1 MNYLSLTKEFVK
13 CSGHLYLFLLEIVMK
28 SLNYKLTKRGNRFF
42 IKNIEEKT
50 ILAIFTKIKI
60 EEALTVGDKLVLEA
74 FQRYS
79 PSLEDPTVL
88 KEYLSNLSE
97 AQLNGVAS
105 NVKGILHELE
115 FVAKENNDYDSVRAV
130 LYENTNHPGYDIKMY
145 DTSTGESW
153 DVQLKATD
161 SATYVDEWMDQ
172 HDGDIRVTEELANK
186 EGYTSS
192 EFSNEELIKKVDE
205 FIDTSIAKGSSI
217 NTSIFDYFPHVTS
230 LVIGVMIWQLY
241 QRKRKGEIT
250 DNEFKDLVI
259 KNTGQKAIKVTTL
272 MALLSIPGINVGV
285 VGYLI
290 YNFAKDINKSG
301 LLDKIKNY
309 TQDMYESTFVSSLFK
324 K

>member
-1 MNYLSLTKEFVK
+1 
-13 CSGHLYLFLLEIVMK
+13 MK
-28 SLNYKLTKRGNRFF
+28 SLNYKLTKRGARFF

-50 ILAIFTKIKI
+50 ILAIFSKIKI
-60 EEALTVGDKLVLEA
+60 EEALTIGDKLVLEA

-79 PSLEDPTVL
+79 PALEDQNVL
-88 KEYLSNLSE
+88 REYLSNLSDT
-97 AQLNGVAS
+97 QLNGVAS

-115 FVAKENNDYDSVRAV
+115 FVTQENSDYDSVRAV

-161 SATYVDEWMDQ
+161 SASYVEDWMDKN
-172 HDGDIRVTEELANK
+172 DGDIRVTEELANK

-205 FIDTSIAKGSSI
+205 FIDTSITKGSSF
-217 NTSIFDYFPHVTS
+217 NSSIFDYFPHVTS

-241 QRKRKGEIT
+241 QRKRRGEIT
-250 DNEFKDLVI
+250 DKEFKELVI
-259 KNTGQKAIKVTTL
+259 KNTGQKAIKITTL

-301 LLDKIKNY
+301 LLNKIKNF
-309 TQDMYESTFVSSLFK
+309 TQDIYEKSFNFSFFQK
-324 K
+324 

>member
-1 MNYLSLTKEFVK
+1 
-13 CSGHLYLFLLEIVMK
+13 MK
-28 SLNYKLTKRGNRFF
+28 NSNYKLTKRGSRFF

-60 EEALTVGDKLVLEA
+60 EEALTIGDKLVLEA

-79 PSLEDPTVL
+79 PALEDPNVL
-88 KEYLSNLSE
+88 REYLSNLSD

-115 FVAKENNDYDSVRAV
+115 FVTQENSDYDSVRAV

-161 SATYVDEWMDQ
+161 SASYVEDWMDKN
-172 HDGDIRVTEELANK
+172 DGDIRVTEELANK

-192 EFSNEELIKKVDE
+192 EFSNEELIKRVNE
-205 FIDTSIAKGSSI
+205 FIDTSITKGSSF
-217 NTSIFDYFPHVTS
+217 NSSIFDYFPHVTS

-241 QRKRKGEIT
+241 QRKRRGDIS
-250 DNEFKDLVI
+250 DDEFKNLVI

-285 VGYLI
+285 AGYLI
-290 YNFAKDINKSG
+290 YNFAKDLNKSG
-301 LLDKIKNY
+301 FINKLKNF
-309 TQDMYESTFVSSLFK
+309 TKDIYEKNFSSPFLK

>member
-1 MNYLSLTKEFVK
+1 
-13 CSGHLYLFLLEIVMK
+13 MK
-28 SLNYKLTKRGNRFF
+28 NLNYKLTKRGSRFF

-50 ILAIFTKIKI
+50 ILLIFTKIKI
-60 EEALTVGDKLVLEA
+60 EETLTIGDKLVLEA

-79 PSLEDPTVL
+79 PALEDPNVL
-88 KEYLSNLSE
+88 REYLSNLSD

-115 FVAKENNDYDSVRAV
+115 FVTKENSDYDSVRAV

-145 DTSTGESW
+145 DISTGESW

-161 SATYVDEWMDQ
+161 SASYVEDWMDKN
-172 HDGDIRVTEELANK
+172 DGDIRVTEELANK

-192 EFSNEELIKKVDE
+192 DFSNEELIKRVEE
-205 FIDTSIAKGSSI
+205 FIDTSITKGSSF
-217 NTSIFDYFPHVTS
+217 NASIFDYFPHVTS

-241 QRKRKGEIT
+241 QRKRRGEIS
-250 DNEFKDLVI
+250 DDEFKKLII

-285 VGYLI
+285 TGYLI
-290 YNFAKDINKSG
+290 YNFAKDLNKSG
-301 LLDKIKNY
+301 LINKFKNY
-309 TQDMYESTFVSSLFK
+309 TQEMYKKSFNSSFFNK
-324 K
+324 